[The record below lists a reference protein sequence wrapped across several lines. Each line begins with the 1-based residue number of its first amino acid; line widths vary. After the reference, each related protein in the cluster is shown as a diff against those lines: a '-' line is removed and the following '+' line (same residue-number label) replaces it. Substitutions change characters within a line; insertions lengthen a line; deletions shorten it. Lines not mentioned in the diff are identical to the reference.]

1 MCTTGKPNKFDGGV
15 RKQASSHSG
24 DAHAGHRRCRSPRCA
39 GTPPFEDFV
48 VVGVGADGLRCC
60 GSGGV
65 VCGGGWWGVLQLLLT
80 RACVS
85 HQDDVGKTALMLASI
100 NGLASTVQKLLEHG
114 ARPELADK
122 VRATE
127 CVCIY

>member
-1 MCTTGKPNKFDGGV
+1 M
-15 RKQASSHSG
+15 
-24 DAHAGHRRCRSPRCA
+24 
-39 GTPPFEDFV
+39 

-60 GSGGV
+60 GGGGV

-85 HQDDVGKTALMLASI
+85 RQDDAGKTALMLASL
-100 NGLASTVQKLLEHG
+100 NGLASTVQKLMEHG
-114 ARPELADK
+114 TKPELADK
-122 VRATE
+122 VRATL